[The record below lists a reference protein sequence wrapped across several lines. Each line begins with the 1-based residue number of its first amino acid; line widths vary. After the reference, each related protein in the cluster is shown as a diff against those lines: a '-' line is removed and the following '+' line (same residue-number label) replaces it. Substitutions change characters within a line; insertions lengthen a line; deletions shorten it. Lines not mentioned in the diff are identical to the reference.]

1 MRSRMLNLRRDI
13 TRIART
19 KRLGRWPYEYSVCM
33 STASAYF
40 HFVRGEIAPLL
51 PASASYIVDV
61 GCGAGGTLAW
71 LKKLYPQAHTV
82 GLEGNASLAEEL
94 AVNSDEFH
102 IVDLNGDLP
111 KIGSPDLLLF
121 LDVLEHLPNPEKL
134 LMRLTA
140 QLAPGGTVIVSLPN
154 IAHLSVSI
162 PLLVWG
168 RFNYADAG
176 ILDRTH
182 LRFFVRESAVALMN
196 GAGLKVDKIIES
208 GLGGRKTRVLNWLTF
223 GLLRQR
229 LVAQYILSGSAN
241 NSG

>member
-1 MRSRMLNLRRDI
+1 
-13 TRIART
+13 
-19 KRLGRWPYEYSVCM
+19 M

-40 HFVRGEIAPLL
+40 HYVRTDIAPLL
-51 PASASYIVDV
+51 PASASHIVDV
-61 GCGAGGTLAW
+61 GCGAGDTLAW
-71 LKKLYPQAHTV
+71 LKSVYPQAYRV
-82 GLEGNASLAEEL
+82 GLEGNASLSREL

-111 KIGSPDLLLF
+111 NIGSPDLLLL

-134 LMRLTA
+134 LRRLTA
-140 QLAPGGTVIVSLPN
+140 ELAPGGTVIVSLPN
-154 IAHLSVSI
+154 IAHLSVSV

-208 GLGGRKTRVLNWLTF
+208 GRGGLKTRMLNRLTF

-229 LVAQYILSGSAN
+229 LAAQFILSGSAN

>member
-1 MRSRMLNLRRDI
+1 
-13 TRIART
+13 
-19 KRLGRWPYEYSVCM
+19 M

-40 HFVRGEIAPLL
+40 HFVRTDIAPLL
-51 PASASYIVDV
+51 PASANHIVDV

-71 LKKLYPQAHTV
+71 LKKRYPQAYTV
-82 GLEGNASLAEEL
+82 GLEGNASLAQEL

-111 KIGSPDLLLF
+111 NIGSPDLLLF

-134 LMRLTA
+134 LRHLA
-140 QLAPGGTVIVSLPN
+140 AKLAPGGTVIVSLPN

-196 GAGLKVDKIIES
+196 GAGLRVDKIIES
-208 GLGGRKTRVLNWLTF
+208 SRGDLKSRLLNWLTF
-223 GLLRQR
+223 GLLHER
-229 LVAQYILSGSAN
+229 LAAQFILSGSAN

>member
-1 MRSRMLNLRRDI
+1 
-13 TRIART
+13 
-19 KRLGRWPYEYSVCM
+19 M
-33 STASAYF
+33 STAPPYY
-40 HFVRGEIAPLL
+40 HCVRVDIAPLL
-51 PASASYIVDV
+51 PASVSHIVDV
-61 GCGAGGTLAW
+61 GCGAGVTLAW
-71 LKKLYPQAHTV
+71 LKRLYPQAYTV
-82 GLEGNASLAEEL
+82 GLEGNASLSNEL
-94 AVNSDEFH
+94 AMNSDEFH

-111 KIGSPDLLLF
+111 DIGSPDLLLF

-134 LMRLTA
+134 LRRLTA
-140 QLAPGGTVIVSLPN
+140 ELAPGGTVIVSLPN

-208 GLGGRKTRVLNWLTF
+208 GLRGPKTRALNRLTF
-223 GLLRQR
+223 GLLRRR
-229 LVAQYILSGSAN
+229 LAGQYILSGSAN
-241 NSG
+241 ASE

>member
-1 MRSRMLNLRRDI
+1 
-13 TRIART
+13 
-19 KRLGRWPYEYSVCM
+19 M
-33 STASAYF
+33 SMASAYF
-40 HFVRGEIAPLL
+40 HFVRTDIAPLL
-51 PASASYIVDV
+51 PASASHIVDV

-71 LKKLYPQAHTV
+71 LKKRYPQAYTV
-82 GLEGNASLAEEL
+82 GLEGNASLAQEL

-111 KIGSPDLLLF
+111 NIGSPDLLLF

-134 LMRLTA
+134 LRHLTA
-140 QLAPGGTVIVSLPN
+140 ELAPGGTVIVSLPN

-168 RFNYADAG
+168 RFDYADAG

-208 GLGGRKTRVLNWLTF
+208 NRGGPKSRLLNWLTF
-223 GLLRQR
+223 GLLHER
-229 LVAQYILSGSAN
+229 LAAQYILSGSAS